1 MSNNNSDYSI
11 KPVRRSRPLKRRLKA
26 PKVPNLNGSNSTFR
40 RFYQSGGRDYEQYR
54 IWLQSLSKSE
64 QLSTSSNPSIDL
76 DKIKEE

>member
-1 MSNNNSDYSI
+1 MSNNNSGYTI
-11 KPVRRSRPLKRRLKA
+11 KPVRHSRILKHRLKA
-26 PKVPNLNGSNSTFR
+26 PQVPSLNGSNSTFR

-64 QLSTSSNPSIDL
+64 QLSTSSDPSIHL